1 MDKQDTLQR
10 LKTAEGHIRGIER
23 MVESDVYCIDLIR
36 QIQAVQGALG
46 KISVHI
52 LDDHL
57 RSCLV
62 GAIRSEDPNDREKVL
77 EEIAEIYEV
86 AANS

>member
-1 MDKQDTLQR
+1 
-10 LKTAEGHIRGIER
+10 
-23 MVESDVYCIDLIR
+23 
-36 QIQAVQGALG
+36 
-46 KISVHI
+46 
-52 LDDHL
+52 L